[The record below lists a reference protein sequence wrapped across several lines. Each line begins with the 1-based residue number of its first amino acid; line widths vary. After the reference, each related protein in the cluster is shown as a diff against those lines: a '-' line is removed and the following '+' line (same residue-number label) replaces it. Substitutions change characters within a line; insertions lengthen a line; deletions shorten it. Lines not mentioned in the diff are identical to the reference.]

1 MNKSRNKQFCILFLI
16 LFTFFI
22 SQICLYETKPAELC
36 NTDFL
41 RFHVIADS
49 NSSAD
54 QALKLKV
61 RDALVQ
67 SIQKDFAL
75 SHPEKTSFTAEE
87 MRSYVESHLPEIKK
101 KAKAVLRSE
110 GCRDNV
116 NAKIGIRWIPEKT
129 YGSVSFPAGL
139 YEALTVT
146 IGKGEGENWWCVLFP
161 PLCLIG
167 VEPPA
172 DCSEPDPAQ
181 IDSYYMNSV
190 DSEKYKEILNAESE
204 GEPHQLQL
212 RFKILDLFK

>member
-87 MRSYVESHLPEIKK
+87 MRSYVESHLPEIEKE
-101 KAKAVLRSE
+101 AKAVLRSE

-167 VEPPA
+167 VEPPE